1 MRIELSRPKES
12 QWLVATSHWWLLTIS
27 GWVYFFFSLFLVWPI
42 IMLKRRRNAC
52 GLGNKVAVSYYLVE
66 THTKKKLP
74 RKHCQHIQVSL
85 LPSSCALFCRLI
97 FFGHFKGGS
106 ICIES
111 YWRLYRSCCTLWLI
125 SYILGRMIL
134 LTFLVSNCHKC
145 WSPIPGG
152 YSLKSS
158 PAVGY

>member
-1 MRIELSRPKES
+1 MDRLLRCVLNRLDRKKS
-12 QWLVATSHWWLLTIS
+12 QWLVATRTDGYWASLVGFIFSFL
-27 GWVYFFFSLFLVWPI
+27 FFLWPI
-42 IMLKRRRNAC
+42 IISKRRRNAC

-66 THTKKKLP
+66 TQKKKLP

-85 LPSSCALFCRLI
+85 LPSSCALFCRLM

-125 SYILGRMIL
+125 SYVYSSSNDSFDL
-134 LTFLVSNCHKC
+134 LSFKL
-145 WSPIPGG
+145 P
-152 YSLKSS
+152 
-158 PAVGY
+158 